1 MRAVSGTVRLAPF
14 LLLAC
19 TLLPSLGCLTSSQ
32 SKALVQDVDSIR
44 AQLLQLQKENAAVS
58 AAVAAQ
64 AESLAKALEQRDE
77 DQRVGR
83 ADLSTQVDA
92 VARQMEALGQKIE
105 DNNFRLSS
113 LSGQMEA
120 TRRLLERGGSAGA
133 ALPAP
138 AVGDP
143 TTTTAPGPGAPAVP
157 PAGAPPKPGTASPEE
172 IFNTAYADYTKGN
185 FPLAIL
191 GFQEYL
197 EEFPGSDFADDA
209 RYWIGES
216 YYSQGKFTDAIQA
229 FGECLRLHPKGDKA
243 AAAQL
248 KRGYAYLE
256 ANQTTQGVKELNAVV
271 ASFPSSDEARL
282 ATEKLRSLGL
292 AAPRG

>member
-1 MRAVSGTVRLAPF
+1 VA
-14 LLLAC
+14 
-19 TLLPSLGCLTSSQ
+19 
-32 SKALVQDVDSIR
+32 
-44 AQLLQLQKENAAVS
+44 
-58 AAVAAQ
+58 AAVATQ
-64 AESLAKALEQRDE
+64 ATAVAKALEERDE

-92 VARQMEALGQKIE
+92 VARQMEALSQKIE

-113 LSGQMEA
+113 LSGQIEA
-120 TRRLLERGGSAGA
+120 TRRLLERSGGVPGA
-133 ALPAP
+133 PPVPAATETGTGATP
-138 AVGDP
+138 A
-143 TTTTAPGPGAPAVP
+143 APGPGLSALP
-157 PAGAPPKPGTASPEE
+157 PAAAPPKPGTASPEE

-243 AAAQL
+243 PPAQL

-271 ASFPSSDEARL
+271 ESFPNSDEARL

-292 AAPRG
+292 AGSRG

>member
-1 MRAVSGTVRLAPF
+1 MRIAQTLA
-14 LLLAC
+14 LAC
-19 TLLPSLGCLTSSQ
+19 LLLPSLGCLTSTQ

-44 AQLLQLQKENAAVS
+44 GQLLQIQKENAAVA

-64 AESLAKALEQRDE
+64 AESVAKALELRDE

-92 VARQMEALGQKIE
+92 VARQMEALSQKIE

-113 LSGQMEA
+113 LSGQIEA
-120 TRRLLERGGSAGA
+120 TRRLLERGTAGA
-133 ALPAP
+133 APA
-138 AVGDP
+138 AAEAG
-143 TTTTAPGPGAPAVP
+143 AVP
-157 PAGAPPKPGTASPEE
+157 PTAASAPGSPAIPLAAATPRPGAASPEE

-243 AAAQL
+243 PAAQL

-271 ASFPSSDEARL
+271 ESFPNSDEARL
-282 ATEKLRSLGL
+282 AKEKLRSLGL
-292 AAPRG
+292 AGSRG